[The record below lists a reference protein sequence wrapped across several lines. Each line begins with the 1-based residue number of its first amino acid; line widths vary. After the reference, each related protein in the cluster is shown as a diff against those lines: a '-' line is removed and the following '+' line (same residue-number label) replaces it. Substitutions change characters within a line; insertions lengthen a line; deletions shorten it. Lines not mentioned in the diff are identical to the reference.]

1 MTDAEIRAEDDR
13 LITGDVARA
22 VEERELI
29 AYYQPVMELQS
40 NKVVAAEA
48 LVRWTMPDSTV
59 VPAALFVPSLERTD
73 TITGLDWY
81 MAEEVCTFLEEA
93 AGTPACVP
101 TSLNFSVRHAQDPDF
116 ATKLIETAKWH
127 NVEPRLVRAEYQAAS
142 LLACDPAMD
151 ALFAS
156 IVAHGFTGTVDN
168 FNDGPDHLEA
178 LADKGVTVVK
188 VASACW
194 RNATDAELKDLLGV
208 VDRRGL
214 TISCE
219 GVEQASEAR
228 RLRAIGFRYAQGYHF
243 AVPQNRTSF
252 EAFCA

>member
-13 LITGDVARA
+13 LITVDVARA
-22 VEERELI
+22 VEERELV
-29 AYYQPVMELQS
+29 AYYQPVVELQS
-40 NKVVAAEA
+40 GKVVAAEA
-48 LVRWTMPDSTV
+48 LVRWTMPDSTI

-73 TITGLDWY
+73 TIGGLDWY

-127 NVEPRLVRAEYQAAS
+127 NVDPSLVRAEFSAAA
-142 LLACDPAMD
+142 LLACDPAVD

-156 IVAHGFTGTVDN
+156 IVAHGFVGTVDN
-168 FNDGPDHLEA
+168 FNHSGSDLEA
-178 LADKGVTVVK
+178 LADKGAKVVK
-188 VASACW
+188 VSNVCW
-194 RNATDAELKDLLGV
+194 RNATNDELKELLEIAAE
-208 VDRRGL
+208 RGL
-214 TISCE
+214 IISCE
-219 GVEQASEAR
+219 GVEQSSEATK
-228 RLRAIGFRYAQGYHF
+228 LHVVGFRYAQGYRF
-243 AVPQNRTSF
+243 ALPQDRAAF